1 MKVKPIENDDR
12 KQVNIYT
19 YSLSEDVTHGLSVW
33 VSLLSCA
40 SSERFLSGVAHHT
53 NKNRAELYSIYAA
66 LKALKTPCNVHIY
79 SDSQFISSAINLA
92 WIEHWKEKGWN
103 IHHKPVPNQDV
114 WKALLPLLEQHTVT
128 IEWVKRTDVAPN
140 MQKCK
145 EKAGEL
151 FLFNKG

>member
-1 MKVKPIENDDR
+1 MSNEI
-12 KQVNIYT
+12 KQVDIYT
-19 YSLSEDVTHGLSVW
+19 YSLSEDVSHGLSVW

-53 NKNRAELYSIYAA
+53 NKNRAEVYSIYAA
-66 LKALKTPCNVHIY
+66 LKALKEPCNVHIY
-79 SDSQFISSAINLA
+79 SDSQFVVSAYNLN
-92 WIEHWKEKGWN
+92 WIEKWNTRGWM
-103 IHHKPVPNQDV
+103 IHRVDPVPNQDV

-128 IEWVKRTDVAPN
+128 IEWVKKSDVEPN

-151 FLFNKG
+151 FLVNKG